1 MVRAST
7 IEEPS
12 RRVDPSPVNHGWRDG
27 DYSPGASRGSAPAE
41 HHSGEQ
47 ACVDMGAYGKP
58 PENLQEEQACFLAQ
72 LPSPNAPTSC
82 FALSGSSV
90 TLASSSQHRPTK

>member
-1 MVRAST
+1 MDGEMEIIPLEHREVQHLQSIT
-7 IEEPS
+7 Q
-12 RRVDPSPVNHGWRDG
+12 RRTS
-27 DYSPGASRGSAPAE
+27 
-41 HHSGEQ
+41 

-72 LPSPNAPTSC
+72 LPSPNASTSC